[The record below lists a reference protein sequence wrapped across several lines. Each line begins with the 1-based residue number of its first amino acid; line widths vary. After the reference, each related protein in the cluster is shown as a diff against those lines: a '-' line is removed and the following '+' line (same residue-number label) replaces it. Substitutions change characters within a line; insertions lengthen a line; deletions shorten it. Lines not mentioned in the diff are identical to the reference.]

1 MNDLIENLMYQS
13 GITASG
19 CWDKMDSYDQAAV
32 ERLVDV
38 VARECIA
45 ICISNA
51 LDEMDSDGRTTSA
64 KSALDIKEAFGVQ

>member
-13 GITASG
+13 GITVSG
-19 CWDKMDSYDQAAV
+19 CWDEMDDYDQAAI

-38 VARECIA
+38 VARGCIA

-64 KSALDIKEAFGVQ
+64 KSALDIKKAFGVQ